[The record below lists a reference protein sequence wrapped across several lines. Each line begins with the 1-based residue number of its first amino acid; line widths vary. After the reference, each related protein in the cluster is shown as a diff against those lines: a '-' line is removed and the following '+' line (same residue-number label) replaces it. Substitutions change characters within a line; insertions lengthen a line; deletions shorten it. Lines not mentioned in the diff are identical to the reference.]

1 VEREEESIPIDG
13 DDEYGGS
20 LEYGGDCGQ
29 GVLMKREKRDQTK

>member
-1 VEREEESIPIDG
+1 MEMMS
-13 DDEYGGS
+13 GS